1 MTEFCPTLVRTVCLG
16 VVMATANAEAVQGQ
30 GHAHLTPSLTTA
42 EEYDSNVFATAS
54 DPEADF
60 VTRASLGLD
69 VDYSGP
75 RWTAST
81 QYLHELERFNDHPR
95 LNSADARQRAAVSV
109 GYQPTGRTTWAADGE
124 FWKTR
129 TPGELNE
136 STGLILTRA
145 TAERMAAH
153 SSLRHRL
160 NLVTSATIDYTA
172 TQDHVAGRPQATTQ
186 DTSATIERRH
196 SPRTTFTLDYRF
208 RDFVFATPGSTAVS
222 DVVSHAITAGWTRV
236 LTPRV
241 QLTIGGG
248 PRMTNASV
256 SPEVSASLQ
265 YHTHSGEFS
274 MSYVR
279 TQATVIGLASVAETQ
294 SVGVATAWSLWSS
307 MRVRLAPTFFRSDV
321 EGARADAWVLMADL
335 SRPLTRG
342 LDLNLSVNSSM
353 QHGGLNLSGP
363 SSAIARHVVLLRL
376 VAGSSS
382 SLR

>member
-1 MTEFCPTLVRTVCLG
+1 LTDFFPTLLRIFCLG
-16 VVMATANAEAVQGQ
+16 VVMATANAGAVQGQ
-30 GHAHLTPSLTTA
+30 GHARLTPSLTTA
-42 EEYDSNVFATAS
+42 EEYDTNVFATAN

-60 VTRASLGLD
+60 ITRASLGLG
-69 VDYSGP
+69 VDYSGQ
-75 RWTAST
+75 RWTVST
-81 QYLHELERFNDHPR
+81 QYLHELERFDDHPR
-95 LNSADARQRAAVSV
+95 LNSADARQRAAVAFA
-109 GYQPTGRTTWAADGE
+109 YQPTGRTTWAADGE

-136 STGLILTRA
+136 LTGLILTRA

-172 TQDHVAGRPQATTQ
+172 TQDHVAGRPQATTH
-186 DTSATIERRH
+186 DTSASIERRR

-208 RDFVFATPGSTAVS
+208 RDFLFATPGSTGASGVI
-222 DVVSHAITAGWTRV
+222 SHAITAGWTRV

-241 QLTIGGG
+241 QFTIDGG

-256 SPEVSASLQ
+256 SPEASASLQ
-265 YHTHSGEFS
+265 YHTHGGEFS
-274 MSYVR
+274 MTYVR
-279 TQATVIGLASVAETQ
+279 TQATVIGLESVAETQ
-294 SVGVATAWSLWSS
+294 SVAVATAWSLWSS

-321 EGARADAWVLMADL
+321 EGARADAWVVLAEVD
-335 SRPLTRG
+335 RPLSRG

-353 QHGGLNLSGP
+353 QHGGLNLSRP
-363 SSAIARHVVLLRL
+363 SSAISRHVVLLRL

-382 SLR
+382 PLR